1 MATLDEITKK
11 HHALDL
17 VIFYFQGVRGIGSL
31 SSERERRMPSKAPGT
46 AKSKQRLVL
55 SGVTVIDTQSGAKL
69 PDRAVAIEEG
79 KIAAV
84 TPSSAADITSAH
96 IVEVRG
102 KFVVPG
108 YLDMHC
114 HPLGSRDDEGNL
126 NMMLA
131 YGITGVRQMSGSPDL
146 LAARRADTLIPT
158 EAAPELLIMPGMIL
172 MPLNAG
178 SPDAAKAEV
187 NRQKQAGADFIKVV
201 LVQPPVFY
209 AALEEAK
216 HVGLPYAGHIP
227 PGVNV
232 LEAARAGM
240 YAIEHLQGSFEAC
253 STEEEAL
260 RKSEGGV
267 PNLPPVPEGFKLT
280 EIFER
285 AISNPMLLRPPSFEF
300 ERRMIDTYS
309 PEKAK
314 RLADQFAAAG
324 TWQVATL
331 IRRRTMQL
339 GDDPQYRN
347 DANLRFMPQVTRQMW
362 EGLAQQF
369 GARVGTAAKKTLGDL
384 SALQI
389 ALVRTFREADVKMV
403 AGSDMG
409 GQWCIPGASLH
420 QEFALLAE
428 AGYSPLEVLQMTTL
442 NGAKFL
448 GREDRMG
455 TVETGKN
462 ADLAVLDADPL
473 ADIANFARLHA
484 VLRAGAYYSS
494 DMLEELK
501 RTTEQRHATAA

>member
-1 MATLDEITKK
+1 
-11 HHALDL
+11 
-17 VIFYFQGVRGIGSL
+17 
-31 SSERERRMPSKAPGT
+31 MPSESAGT
-46 AKSKQRLVL
+46 AKSNQRLIL
-55 SGVTVIDTQSGAKL
+55 TGVTVVDTRNGAKSPGRDIL
-69 PDRAVAIEEG
+69 IENG

-84 TPSSAADITSAH
+84 AQNNAGGATSAQ
-96 IVEVRG
+96 IVEARG

-146 LAARRADTLIPT
+146 LAARRTGALIPT
-158 EAAPELLIMPGMIL
+158 AAAPELLIMPGMIL

-178 SPDAAKAEV
+178 SADTAKAEV
-187 NRQKQAGADFIKVV
+187 NRQKEAGADFIKVV
-201 LVQPPVFY
+201 LVQPPVFFV
-209 AALEEAK
+209 ALEEARRI
-216 HVGLPYAGHIP
+216 GLPYAGHIP

-232 LEAARAGM
+232 VEAARAGM
-240 YAIEHLQGSFEAC
+240 YAIEHLHGSFEAC

-260 RKSEGGV
+260 RKYEGGA
-267 PNLPPVPEGFKLT
+267 PNLPPAPEGFRLT

-285 AISNPMLLRPPSFEF
+285 AISNPMLMRPPSFEF

-309 PEKAK
+309 VDKAK
-314 RLADQFAAAG
+314 RLGEQFAAIG

-347 DANLRFMPQVTRQMW
+347 DSNLRFMPQVTRQMW
-362 EGLAQQF
+362 EGLARQF
-369 GARVGTAAKKTLGDL
+369 GARIGTAAKKTLADL

-389 ALVRTFREADVKMV
+389 ALVRVFREGGVKMV

-455 TVETGKN
+455 TVEPGKN

-473 ADIANFARLHA
+473 ADIANLARLHG
-484 VLRAGAYYSS
+484 VLRAGAYYSA
-494 DMLEELK
+494 DMLGALK
-501 RTTEQRHATAA
+501 RKTEQRHATAG

>member
-1 MATLDEITKK
+1 
-11 HHALDL
+11 
-17 VIFYFQGVRGIGSL
+17 
-31 SSERERRMPSKAPGT
+31 MPSEVSGT
-46 AKSKQRLVL
+46 AKSKQGLIL
-55 SGVTVIDTQSGAKL
+55 TGVTVIDTRNGAKM
-69 PDRAVAIEEG
+69 PDRDIVIENG
-79 KIAAV
+79 KIAAIAQSKAADN
-84 TPSSAADITSAH
+84 SSAH
-96 IVEVRG
+96 MVEARG

-131 YGITGVRQMSGSPDL
+131 YGVTGVRQMSGSPDL
-146 LAARRADTLIPT
+146 LAARRAGMLMPT
-158 EAAPELLIMPGMIL
+158 EAAPELLLMPGMIL

-187 NRQKQAGADFIKVV
+187 NRQKDAGADFIKVV

-209 AALEEAK
+209 AALEEANR
-216 HVGLPYAGHIP
+216 VGLPFAGHIP
-227 PGVNV
+227 PGVKV
-232 LEAARAGM
+232 VEAARAGM
-240 YAIEHLQGSFEAC
+240 YAIEHLHGSFEAC

-260 RKSEGGV
+260 RKSEDSV
-267 PNLPPVPEGFKLT
+267 PNLPPMPEGVRLT
-280 EIFER
+280 EVFER
-285 AISNPMLLRPPSFEF
+285 AISNPMLMRPPSFDF

-309 PEKAK
+309 ADKAK
-314 RLADQFAAAG
+314 QLAERFAAVG

-347 DANLRFMPQVTRQMW
+347 DSNLRFMPQVTRQMW

-369 GARVGTAAKKTLGDL
+369 GARLGMAAKKILSDL

-389 ALVRTFREADVKMV
+389 ALVRVFREAGVKMV

-428 AGYSPLEVLQMTTL
+428 AGYSPLEILQMTTL

-455 TVETGKN
+455 TVDVGKN
-462 ADLAVLDADPL
+462 ADLALLDADPL
-473 ADIANFARLHA
+473 ADITNFARLHG
-484 VLRAGAYYSS
+484 VLRAGAYYSA

-501 RTTEQRHATAA
+501 RKTEQRHATAA

>member
-1 MATLDEITKK
+1 
-11 HHALDL
+11 
-17 VIFYFQGVRGIGSL
+17 
-31 SSERERRMPSKAPGT
+31 MPPQAPGT
-46 AKSKQRLVL
+46 ANSKQRLVL
-55 SGVTVIDTQSGAKL
+55 SGVTIIDTRNGAKS
-69 PDRAVAIEEG
+69 PDRAVVIENG

-84 TPSSAADITSAH
+84 VQSNAADTTSAR
-96 IVEVRG
+96 IVEARG

-146 LAARRADTLIPT
+146 LAARRAGTLIPT
-158 EAAPELLIMPGMIL
+158 EAAPELVLIPGMIL

-178 SPDAAKAEV
+178 SPDAARAEV
-187 NRQKQAGADFIKVV
+187 NRQKEAGADFIKVV
-201 LVQPPVFY
+201 FVPPPVFF

-216 HVGLPYAGHIP
+216 RVGLPYAGHIP

-232 LEAARAGM
+232 VEAARAGM
-240 YAIEHLQGSFEAC
+240 YAVEHLLGSFEVC
-253 STEEEAL
+253 SSEEDAL
-260 RKSEGGV
+260 RHSEGSM
-267 PNLPPVPEGFKLT
+267 PNLPQMPEGFKLT

-285 AISNPMLLRPPSFEF
+285 AISNPILMRPPSFEF

-309 PEKAK
+309 GDKAK
-314 RLADQFAAAG
+314 RLAEQFAAAG

-331 IRRRTMQL
+331 IRLRTMQL

-347 DANLRFMPQVTRQMW
+347 DPNLRFMPQGTRQMW
-362 EGLAQQF
+362 KSLAQQF
-369 GARVGTAAKKTLGDL
+369 GVRVGAGAKKTLADL

-389 ALVRTFREADVKMV
+389 TLVRAFREGGVKMV

-442 NGAKFL
+442 NAARFL

-473 ADIANFARLHA
+473 AGVANLARLHG
-484 VLRAGAYYSS
+484 VLRAGAYYSG
-494 DMLEELK
+494 DMLEGLK
-501 RTTEQRHATAA
+501 RKTEQRHATAA

>member
-1 MATLDEITKK
+1 
-11 HHALDL
+11 
-17 VIFYFQGVRGIGSL
+17 
-31 SSERERRMPSKAPGT
+31 MPSEAPGT
-46 AKSKQRLVL
+46 ANSKQRLVL
-55 SGVTVIDTQSGAKL
+55 SGVTIIDTRNGAKS
-69 PDRAVAIEEG
+69 PDRAVVIENG

-84 TPSSAADITSAH
+84 VQSNAADATSAR
-96 IVEVRG
+96 IVDARG

-146 LAARRADTLIPT
+146 LAARRAGTLIPI
-158 EAAPELLIMPGMIL
+158 EAAPELLLIPGMIL

-178 SPDAAKAEV
+178 SPDAARAEV
-187 NRQKQAGADFIKVV
+187 NRQKEAGADFIKVV
-201 LVQPPVFY
+201 LVPPPVFF
-209 AALEEAK
+209 AALEEARR
-216 HVGLPYAGHIP
+216 VGLPYAGHIP

-232 LEAARAGM
+232 VEAAHAGM
-240 YAIEHLQGSFEAC
+240 YAVEHLQGSFEAC
-253 STEEEAL
+253 STEETAL
-260 RKSEGGV
+260 QHSEGGM
-267 PNLPPVPEGFKLT
+267 PNLPQMPEGFKLT

-285 AISNPMLLRPPSFEF
+285 AISNPLLIRPPSFEF

-309 PEKAK
+309 RDKAK
-314 RLADQFAAAG
+314 RLAEQFAAAG

-331 IRRRTMQL
+331 IRLRTMQL

-347 DANLRFMPQVTRQMW
+347 DPNLRFMPQGTRQMW
-362 EGLAQQF
+362 ESLAQQF
-369 GARVGTAAKKTLGDL
+369 GVRVGADAKRTLADL

-389 ALVRTFREADVKMV
+389 TLVRAFREGGVKMV

-428 AGYSPLEVLQMTTL
+428 AGYSALEVLQMTTL
-442 NGAKFL
+442 NAARFL

-473 ADIANFARLHA
+473 AGVANFARLHG
-484 VLRAGAYYSS
+484 VLRAGAYYSG
-494 DMLEELK
+494 DMLEGLK
-501 RTTEQRHATAA
+501 RKTEQRHATAA

>member
-1 MATLDEITKK
+1 MN
-11 HHALDL
+11 
-17 VIFYFQGVRGIGSL
+17 
-31 SSERERRMPSKAPGT
+31 MPMEARGT
-46 AKSKQRLVL
+46 ANSEQRLVL
-55 SGVTVIDTQSGAKL
+55 TGVTVIDTRNGAKTS
-69 PDRAVAIEEG
+69 DQAIVIENG
-79 KIAAV
+79 KIAV
-84 TPSSAADITSAH
+84 VGPSNAADRASAQ
-96 IVEVRG
+96 IVEARG

-114 HPLGSRDDEGNL
+114 HPLGSRDDEGSL
-126 NMMLA
+126 NMMLT

-146 LAARRADTLIPT
+146 LAARRAGTLIPT
-158 EAAPELLIMPGMIL
+158 EAAPELLLMPGMIL

-187 NRQKQAGADFIKVV
+187 NRQKEAGADFIKVV
-201 LVQPPVFY
+201 LVPPPVFY

-216 HVGLPYAGHIP
+216 RVGLPFAGHIP

-232 LEAARAGM
+232 VEAARAGM

-253 STEEEAL
+253 STEEDAL

-280 EIFER
+280 EVFER
-285 AISNPMLLRPPSFEF
+285 AISNPILMRPPSFDV

-309 PEKAK
+309 ADKAK
-314 RLADQFAAAG
+314 RLAEQFVAAG
-324 TWQVATL
+324 TWQCVTL

-347 DANLRFMPQVTRQMW
+347 DPNLRFMPQVTRQMW

-369 GARVGTAAKKTLGDL
+369 GARLGVPAKKTLVDL

-389 ALVRTFREADVKMV
+389 ALVRAFREGGVKMV

-442 NGAKFL
+442 SGAKFL

-455 TVETGKN
+455 TVEAGKN
-462 ADLAVLDADPL
+462 ADLVVLNADPL
-473 ADIANFARLHA
+473 ADVNNLKAIHG
-484 VLRAGAYYSS
+484 VVRAGKYYSAEA
-494 DMLEELK
+494 LEGLQK
-501 RTTEQRHATAA
+501 RTKQRHAAPA

>member
-1 MATLDEITKK
+1 
-11 HHALDL
+11 
-17 VIFYFQGVRGIGSL
+17 
-31 SSERERRMPSKAPGT
+31 MPLETPGT

-55 SGVTVIDTQSGAKL
+55 TGVTVIDTRNGAKS
-69 PDRAVAIEEG
+69 PDRAVVIENG

-84 TPSSAADITSAH
+84 VQSNAADTTSAQ
-96 IVEVRG
+96 IVEARG

-131 YGITGVRQMSGSPDL
+131 HGITGVRQMSGSPDL
-146 LAARRADTLIPT
+146 LAARRAGTLIPT
-158 EAAPELLIMPGMIL
+158 GAAPALLLIPGMIL

-178 SPDAAKAEV
+178 SPDAARTEV
-187 NRQKQAGADFIKVV
+187 NRQKEAGADFIKVV

-209 AALEEAK
+209 AALDEAK
-216 HVGLPYAGHIP
+216 RVGLPYAGHIP

-232 LEAARAGM
+232 VDAARGGM
-240 YAIEHLQGSFEAC
+240 YAVEHLQGSFEAC

-260 RKSEGGV
+260 RKSEGGM
-267 PNLPPVPEGFKLT
+267 PNLPPMPEGFKVT

-285 AISNPMLLRPPSFEF
+285 AISNPILMRPPSFEF

-309 PEKAK
+309 ADKAK
-314 RLADQFAAAG
+314 RLAEQFAAAG

-347 DANLRFMPQVTRQMW
+347 DPNLRFMPLATRQMW

-369 GARVGTAAKKTLGDL
+369 GARVGTAAKKTLADL

-389 ALVRTFREADVKMV
+389 TLVRAFREAGVKMV

-442 NGAKFL
+442 NGARFL
-448 GREDRMG
+448 GGEDRMG

-462 ADLAVLDADPL
+462 ADLVVLDADPL
-473 ADIANFARLHA
+473 AGVANLARLHG
-484 VLRAGAYYSS
+484 VLRAGAYYSG
-494 DMLEELK
+494 DMLEGLK
-501 RTTEQRHATAA
+501 RKTEQRHATVASGDGND